1 PSSAHLAYT
10 TLFRS
15 RDTPHRREGG
25 QGRRLGVEAAEAA
38 LRGVVRPLR
47 LAATPPARAGTG
59 EGEGLVTDAVLVGE
73 AGDGITQI
81 TLNRPER
88 LNAMNHTLVA

>member
-81 TLNRPER
+81 TLNRDRKSTR
-88 LNAMNHTLVA
+88 LNSSHQI